1 MHPTITKK
9 LSPPNYVPIG
19 YDRDVGDYVGPLHP
33 GTGQRMEGQAA
44 KDFWAA
50 QKYFYQGDAQ
60 GNGRV
65 YQVRPQRDAHGDM
78 KCFTTLPPN
87 TPEFDM
93 KVANAIKKAMSEG
106 LRGIDALL
114 KYVHASKLQP
124 DWLRANG
131 ADEKFIPTTQAFE
144 LAQMEKTIAKLE
156 SLGATIP
163 KKIKASMQL
172 ATESVSPAP
181 APVEDEEIEETIDG
195 LHELN
200 EGDNTI

>member
-1 MHPTITKK
+1 MQASVQKK
-9 LSPPNYVPIG
+9 LSTPDYVPIG
-19 YDRDVGDYVGPLHP
+19 YDRDLGDYVGPLHP
-33 GTGQRMEGQAA
+33 ASGQRMEGQAA
-44 KDFWAA
+44 KDWWAS
-50 QKYFYQGDAQ
+50 QKFFYLGRSD
-60 GNGRV
+60 GSGRV
-65 YQVRPQRDAHGDM
+65 RHFRPQRDAHGDM